1 MFKVNKV
8 QAHCDIPCKVY
19 DPSIAQYAA
28 LSVVR
33 LIDIIEEVDE
43 KNPQKTVISQ
53 ISRLTSSK
61 EEQAQ
66 MVKDEIAVIW
76 GDYFKEPQ
84 IKEHPQVH
92 ELVHSIM
99 MAGSKCKQELSRKN
113 GEDLLNKVN
122 EFAKIFWETK
132 NVATQVKKAPYLPG
146 LDIVCPVLEDA

>member
-8 QAHCDIPCKVY
+8 HAHCDIPCKVY

-43 KNPQKTVISQ
+43 KNPQKVVISQ
-53 ISRLTSSK
+53 VSRLTSSK

-66 MVKDEIAVIW
+66 MVKDEVAVIW

-84 IKEHPQVH
+84 IKDFPEVH

-122 EFAKIFWETK
+122 EFARIFWATK
-132 NVATQVKKAPYLPG
+132 NVETHMKKAPYLPG
-146 LDIVCPVLEDA
+146 LDIVCPILEDA

>member
-8 QAHCDIPCKVY
+8 HAHCDIPCKVY

-43 KNPQKTVISQ
+43 KNPQKVIIAQ
-53 ISRLTSSK
+53 VSRLTTSK

-84 IKEHPQVH
+84 IKEYPEIH

-113 GEDLLNKVN
+113 GEDLLDKVN
-122 EFAKIFWETK
+122 EFAKIFWATK
-132 NVATQVKKAPYLPG
+132 NVKTQVKKAPYLPG

>member
-8 QAHCDIPCKVY
+8 HAHCDIPCKVY

-33 LIDIIEEVDE
+33 LIDLIEEVDE
-43 KNPQKTVISQ
+43 GNPQKVVISQ
-53 ISRLTSSK
+53 ISRLTTSK

-84 IKEHPQVH
+84 IKEHPEVH

-99 MAGSKCKQELSRKN
+99 MAGSKCKQELSREN

-122 EFAKIFWETK
+122 EFAKIFWATK
-132 NVATQVKKAPYLPG
+132 NVKTQMKKAPYLPG
-146 LDIVCPVLEDA
+146 LDIVCPVLDDV